1 MEIGERHDSV
11 WEPVNEDA
19 SVNGTD
25 KGVSGGEAEV
35 ADTKATE
42 AAETAAEVAEA
53 AAEAAMTTPHR
64 RCLVRSRKIEAR
76 KPDRVHL
83 PAVNVKTASASGAN
97 PS

>member
-1 MEIGERHDSV
+1 V

-42 AAETAAEVAEA
+42 AAETAAE
-53 AAEAAMTTPHR
+53 AAMTTPHR
-64 RCLVRSRKIEAR
+64 RCLVRSRKIDAR